1 MAILRIASAVVAVL
15 TAVGVSCSIE
25 GRAGVVE
32 LRADNGLHSQK
43 QGRRSRYLQS
53 TALREKLS
61 PGQPGRSRSTDSN
74 WGVKG

>member
-43 QGRRSRYLQS
+43 
-53 TALREKLS
+53 
-61 PGQPGRSRSTDSN
+61 
-74 WGVKG
+74 